1 MSLLAHRVPITLLA
15 DLLDPDGPAS
25 REIYRVEAVADDV
38 RRELA
43 ALACAEAAAT
53 RLEAADPAHDRSTD
67 FTTRETAC

>member
-15 DLLDPDGPAS
+15 DLLDPRGPAS

-43 ALACAEAAAT
+43 RVAKSEAAA
-53 RLEAADPAHDRSTD
+53 RVGGPSGRGSTD
-67 FTTRETAC
+67 FTTNEAAC